1 MKTTFNSSLK
11 AFTLC
16 AGFFS
21 LVACRE
27 KSVTKPGRL
36 IPDIDNI
43 HTFGLNESFFTPN
56 LAVTQYDSLITNDS
70 TYFYAGIGKI
80 SDDPFFGSSESGLF
94 VQFIPS
100 ISFTQFPA
108 DVVVDSASICLPYV
122 SNVYGDTSRTT
133 ANVINLSVYRVTDDN
148 FKRGTGLPYYAFTDF
163 TRNTTP
169 IGGGSFDYKSAFDT
183 IRTPIDTIAGQMRIP
198 LNQSFINELVTA
210 DTSKYSSTAAF
221 LSFVKGFYIAPTPGS
236 SPLQRRVSYVSLNGN
251 TTNTTARIDFYV
263 HNTTTGSP
271 RKITFPFN
279 YTNCAFSNRI
289 VRNRL
294 STPSD
299 KYAGSTNA
307 TTRDSV
313 IIQGYPGFYS
323 EITIKNIDQ
332 IPPSVINKAELIL
345 TCIPLGLDNYYTGP
359 TQLVPMGVNPDGTRY
374 TLADLLTNAGSPSA
388 NGYTFVDGKPREV
401 TINGT
406 KYTQYSINFPRE
418 LQLALNA
425 GKKELK
431 LRISSS
437 TATIGAYR
445 MVAGGLNGAADTKLR
460 LDVIYT
466 KTN

>member
-1 MKTTFNSSLK
+1 MKTTFNKSLK

-36 IPDIDNI
+36 IPSVDNI
-43 HTFGLNESFFTPN
+43 HTFGLDASFFTPN
-56 LAVTQYDSLITNDS
+56 LAVIQYDSLITNDS

-80 SDDPFFGSSESGLF
+80 SDDPFFGSSESGLY

-100 ISFTQFPA
+100 ISFTQFPT

-122 SNVYGDTSRTT
+122 SNVYGDTSKTT
-133 ANVINLSVYRVTDDN
+133 SNIINLNVYRVTDDA
-148 FKRGTGLPYYAFTDF
+148 FKRGTGLPYYAFTSF
-163 TRNTTP
+163 TTNPTP
-169 IGGGSFDYKSAFDT
+169 IGGGSFDYKSVFDT
-183 IRTPIDTIAGQMRIP
+183 IRTAVDTFAGQMRIP

-210 DTSKYSSTAAF
+210 DSSKYASTDAF
-221 LSFVKGFYIAPTPGS
+221 LAFVKGFYIAPSAS
-236 SPLQRRVSYVSLNGN
+236 SALQRRVSYVSLNGT
-251 TTNTTARIDFYV
+251 TTNTTARIEFYV
-263 HNTTTGSP
+263 HNTTSGAY

-289 VRNRL
+289 IRGRNG
-294 STPSD
+294 TPSQ
-299 KYAGSTNA
+299 KYEGSTNA
-307 TTRDSV
+307 TVRDSV
-313 IIQGYPGFYS
+313 IIQGYPGYYS

-332 IPPSVINKAELIL
+332 IPPSIINKAQLRL
-345 TCIPLGLDNYYTGP
+345 TCLPLGLDNYYTGP

-374 TLADLLTNAGSPSA
+374 TLSDLLTNGGSPSA

-406 KYTQYSINFPRE
+406 KYIQYAINFPRE
-418 LQLALNA
+418 LQLARDA

-437 TATIGAYR
+437 TATIGAFR
-445 MVAGGLNGAADTKLR
+445 MVAGGLNGAADTKLH
-460 LDVIYT
+460 LEVIYT